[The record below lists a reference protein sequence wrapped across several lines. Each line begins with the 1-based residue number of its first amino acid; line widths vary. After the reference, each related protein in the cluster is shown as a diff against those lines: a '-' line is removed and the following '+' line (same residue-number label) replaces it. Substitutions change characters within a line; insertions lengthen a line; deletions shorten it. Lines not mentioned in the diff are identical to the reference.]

1 MSLILKG
8 NIKSFLILLG
18 GSSFSQI
25 LIIITLPIL
34 SSSYPKESFAYLS
47 LFTAICSSIYP
58 ILTGRLNYALIGEE
72 NNIHAKNIFNFS
84 ALYIFLASFIFGV
97 IIWVIYYLCDI
108 KIVDQNFFRHIVLY
122 VFFYSLFEIIISDI
136 NRLQKYLTLSFIKF
150 FKNLN

>member
-1 MSLILKG
+1 M
-8 NIKSFLILLG
+8 
-18 GSSFSQI
+18 
-25 LIIITLPIL
+25 
-34 SSSYPKESFAYLS
+34 S

-150 FKNLN
+150 LGLYFLFSCILFYK